1 MPRHDGG
8 AASAPSAESV
18 RRGGH
23 DGARPVVQRSL
34 DGVALASAAL
44 FGFVAVVA
52 LKASLMSPSVQEQ
65 TRDTPM
71 VLFAGMTLAVSLCD
85 WLCLKGIR
93 DHDRAMSLGAFA
105 CSVMLAVCGGAAASF
120 MIRCT
125 QPMTAGALFASCY
138 VAVNMTLMMVLV
150 ADPTIGGAIVATF
163 ASSVPLMLICAV
175 ALIHTLHV
183 RLLAG
188 FVLTVAVCCLQM
200 LPNIVMHVPDRYLVE
215 WRTYMT
221 RRWTVRGGIPE
232 KSRVLTR
239 ADVHDD
245 MQTFLARYSTGFTI
259 CMMLMLLT
267 YAIVADSCAF
277 DQPYDRIGFLTL
289 SAALFLFLTLKPRQ
303 SGRPFERYL
312 MRLGGVTVLLI
323 WCMHM
328 PHALP
333 DWGQALPLACV
344 LTVGALGLTMAFGML
359 AQHGG
364 FHSLALSRIG
374 DVLCFASMMCTPP
387 ATFFAVGALEFIRGL

>member
-1 MPRHDGG
+1 MPKHDDG
-8 AASAPSAESV
+8 AASMPSARSI
-18 RRGGH
+18 RRGNP
-23 DGARPVVQRSL
+23 DGMRPVARRNL
-34 DGVALASAAL
+34 EGVAFSCAAL
-44 FGFVAVVA
+44 FGFVAVIA
-52 LKASLMSPSVQEQ
+52 LTASLMTPTVQEQ
-65 TRDTPM
+65 SRDMPM
-71 VLFAGMTLAVSLCD
+71 ILFAGLTMAVLLCD

-93 DHDRAMSLGAFA
+93 EHDRALSLGAFA
-105 CSVMLAVCGGAAASF
+105 CVVALAVCDGVAASF

-125 QPMTAGALFASCY
+125 QLVTAGALFASCC
-138 VAVNMTLMMVLV
+138 VAVNMALMMVLV
-150 ADPTIGGAIVATF
+150 TDPTVRGAIVATF
-163 ASSVPLMLICAV
+163 AASVPLVLVCSV
-175 ALIHTLHV
+175 ALIRTLHV

-188 FVLTVAVCCLQM
+188 FVLAVAVCCLQM

-221 RRWTVRGGIPE
+221 RRWTVRGDIPE
-232 KSRVLTR
+232 KARVLTQ

-245 MQTFLARYSTGFTI
+245 MQTFLTRYSTGFMI
-259 CMMLMLLT
+259 CMLLILPA

-277 DQPYDRIGFLTL
+277 DQTYDRIGFLTL

-312 MRLGGVTVLLI
+312 MRLGGVVVLLI

-328 PHALP
+328 PYAMP
-333 DWGQALPLACV
+333 GRGQTLPLACM
-344 LTVGALGLTMAFGML
+344 LTAALGLTMAFGML

-364 FHSLALSRIG
+364 FHSLVLSRIG
-374 DVLCFASMMCTPP
+374 DALCFASMMFLPT